1 VKHTPKYILAQ
12 LLSYGLHPGSLPT
25 VGTLY
30 IIYALPQIFS
40 LESIVRM
47 MSIVLVGT
55 YIIPVIVIYI
65 MTLLGIIESV
75 HLVNKKDRIYPYTI
89 TTLSALLTS
98 RILTSMGAP
107 VEIIYCSLGCAFIL
121 VVSAVLI
128 PFFKSSA
135 HLAGITGFAG
145 LYLGMNEKYGS
156 GEFKNMLIIILLCIA
171 LAWAR
176 IYLKRH
182 TLKEVLTGS
191 ILGFGSIYLLISK

>member
-1 VKHTPKYILAQ
+1 MKHTPKYILAQ

-30 IIYALPQIFS
+30 IIYALPQIYS

-65 MTLLGIIESV
+65 MTLLGVIESV
-75 HLVNKKDRIYPYTI
+75 HLINKKDRIYPYTI

>member
-1 VKHTPKYILAQ
+1 MKHTPKYILAQ

-65 MTLLGIIESV
+65 MTLLGVIESV
-75 HLVNKKDRIYPYTI
+75 HLINKKDRIYPYTI

>member
-1 VKHTPKYILAQ
+1 MKHTPKYILAQ

-30 IIYALPQIFS
+30 IIYALPQIFN

>member
-1 VKHTPKYILAQ
+1 MKHTPKYILAQ
-12 LLSYGLHPGSLPT
+12 LLSYGLHPGLLPT

-47 MSIVLVGT
+47 MSIILVGT

-75 HLVNKKDRIYPYTI
+75 HLINKKDRIYPYTM

>member
-156 GEFKNMLIIILLCIA
+156 GEFKNLLIIILLCIA

>member
-1 VKHTPKYILAQ
+1 MKHTPKYILAQ

-156 GEFKNMLIIILLCIA
+156 GEFKNLLIIILLCIA

>member
-1 VKHTPKYILAQ
+1 MKHTPKYILAQ

-75 HLVNKKDRIYPYTI
+75 HLINKKDRIYPYTI
-89 TTLSALLTS
+89 TTMSALLTS

>member
-1 VKHTPKYILAQ
+1 MKHTPKYILAQ

-30 IIYALPQIFS
+30 IIYALPQIFN

-75 HLVNKKDRIYPYTI
+75 HLINKKDRIYPYTI

-156 GEFKNMLIIILLCIA
+156 GEFKNLLIIILLCIA

>member
-1 VKHTPKYILAQ
+1 MKHTPKYILAQ

-55 YIIPVIVIYI
+55 FIIPVIVIYI

-75 HLVNKKDRIYPYTI
+75 HLINKKDRIYPYTI

-145 LYLGMNEKYGS
+145 LYLGMYEKYSTG
-156 GEFKNMLIIILLCIA
+156 GFKNMLTIILLCIA

-182 TLKEVLTGS
+182 TLKEILTGS

>member
-1 VKHTPKYILAQ
+1 MKHTPKYILAQ

-30 IIYALPQIFS
+30 IIYALPQIFN

-65 MTLLGIIESV
+65 MTLLGVIESV
-75 HLVNKKDRIYPYTI
+75 HLINKKDRIYPYTI

-171 LAWAR
+171 LAWGR

>member
-1 VKHTPKYILAQ
+1 LAQ

-25 VGTLY
+25 VVTLY
-30 IIYALPQIFS
+30 IIYALPQIFN

-65 MTLLGIIESV
+65 MTLLGVIESV
-75 HLVNKKDRIYPYTI
+75 HLINKKDRIYPYTI

>member
-1 VKHTPKYILAQ
+1 MKHTPKYILAQ

-107 VEIIYCSLGCAFIL
+107 LEIIYCSLGCAFIL

>member
-1 VKHTPKYILAQ
+1 MKHTPKYILAQ

-25 VGTLY
+25 LGTLY

-107 VEIIYCSLGCAFIL
+107 LEIIYCSLGCAFIL

>member
-1 VKHTPKYILAQ
+1 MKHTPKYILAQ

-75 HLVNKKDRIYPYTI
+75 HLINKKDRIYPYTI

-107 VEIIYCSLGCAFIL
+107 LEITYCSLGCAFIL

-145 LYLGMNEKYGS
+145 LYLGMYEKYGS

>member
-1 VKHTPKYILAQ
+1 MKHTPKYILAQ

-47 MSIVLVGT
+47 MSIILVGT

-65 MTLLGIIESV
+65 MTLLGVIESV
-75 HLVNKKDRIYPYTI
+75 HLINKKDRIYPYTI

-107 VEIIYCSLGCAFIL
+107 LEIIYCSLGCAFIL

>member
-1 VKHTPKYILAQ
+1 MKHTPKYILAQ

-47 MSIVLVGT
+47 MSIILVGT

-65 MTLLGIIESV
+65 MTLLGVIESV
-75 HLVNKKDRIYPYTI
+75 HLINKKDRIYPYTI

>member
-12 LLSYGLHPGSLPT
+12 LLSYGLHPGLLPT

-47 MSIVLVGT
+47 MSIILVGT

-75 HLVNKKDRIYPYTI
+75 HLINKKDRIYPYTI

>member
-1 VKHTPKYILAQ
+1 MKHTPKYILAQ

-75 HLVNKKDRIYPYTI
+75 HLINKKDRIYPYTI

-156 GEFKNMLIIILLCIA
+156 GEFKNMLIIILFCIA

>member
-1 VKHTPKYILAQ
+1 MKHTPKYILAQ

-47 MSIVLVGT
+47 VSIVLVGT
-55 YIIPVIVIYI
+55 YIIPVIMIYI

-75 HLVNKKDRIYPYTI
+75 HLINKKDRIYPYTI
-89 TTLSALLTS
+89 TALSALITS
-98 RILTSMGAP
+98 RLLTSMGAP

-145 LYLGMNEKYGS
+145 LYLGMNEKYSS

-191 ILGFGSIYLLISK
+191 ILGFGSIYLLISR

>member
-1 VKHTPKYILAQ
+1 MKHTPKYILAQ

-30 IIYALPQIFS
+30 IIYALPQIFN

-75 HLVNKKDRIYPYTI
+75 HLINKKDRIYPYTI

-171 LAWAR
+171 LAWGR

>member
-1 VKHTPKYILAQ
+1 MKHTPKYILAQ

-75 HLVNKKDRIYPYTI
+75 HLINKKDRIYPYTI

-182 TLKEVLTGS
+182 TLKEILTGS

>member
-12 LLSYGLHPGSLPT
+12 LLSYGLHPGLLPT

-40 LESIVRM
+40 LDSIVRM
-47 MSIVLVGT
+47 MSIILVGT

-75 HLVNKKDRIYPYTI
+75 HLINKKDRIYPYTI

>member
-1 VKHTPKYILAQ
+1 MKYSPKYILAQ
-12 LLSYGLHPGSLPT
+12 ILSYGLHPGTLPT

-30 IIYALPQIFS
+30 IVYALPQVFS
-40 LESIVRM
+40 LESIARM

-55 YIIPVIVIYI
+55 YVIPIVIIYL

-75 HLVNKKDRIYPYTI
+75 HLINKKDRIYPYTI
-89 TTLSALLTS
+89 TTMSALLTS
-98 RILTSMGAP
+98 RVLTSMGAP

-145 LYLGMNEKYGS
+145 LYLSMHEKYGA
-156 GEFKNMLIIILLCIA
+156 GEFKNMLIIILLCVA
-171 LAWAR
+171 LGWAR

-182 TLKEVLTGS
+182 TLREALTGS
-191 ILGFGSIYLLISK
+191 LLGFGSIYILISK

>member
-1 VKHTPKYILAQ
+1 MKHTPKYILAQ
-12 LLSYGLHPGSLPT
+12 LLSYGLHPGLLPT

-47 MSIVLVGT
+47 MSIILVGT

-65 MTLLGIIESV
+65 MTLLGVIESV
-75 HLVNKKDRIYPYTI
+75 HLINKKDRIYPYTI

>member
-1 VKHTPKYILAQ
+1 MKHTPKYILAQ

-75 HLVNKKDRIYPYTI
+75 HLINKKDRIYPYTI

-107 VEIIYCSLGCAFIL
+107 LEIIYCSLGCAFIL

>member
-1 VKHTPKYILAQ
+1 MKHTPKYILAQ

-75 HLVNKKDRIYPYTI
+75 HLINKKDRIYPYTI

-107 VEIIYCSLGCAFIL
+107 LEIIYCSLGCAFIL

-128 PFFKSSA
+128 PFLKSSA

>member
-1 VKHTPKYILAQ
+1 MKHTPKYILAQ

>member
-75 HLVNKKDRIYPYTI
+75 HLINKKDRIYPYTI

>member
-1 VKHTPKYILAQ
+1 MKHTPKYILAQ

-40 LESIVRM
+40 LESIVRIV
-47 MSIVLVGT
+47 SIVLAGT
-55 YIIPVIVIYI
+55 YIIPVIVIYL

-75 HLVNKKDRIYPYTI
+75 HLINKKDRIYPYTI
-89 TTLSALLTS
+89 TALSALLTS
-98 RILTSMGAP
+98 RLLTSMGAP
-107 VEIIYCSLGCAFIL
+107 LDIIYCSLGCAFIL

-145 LYLGMNEKYGS
+145 LYLGMYEKYDS
-156 GEFKNMLIIILLCIA
+156 GEFKNMLIIILLCIT

-191 ILGFGSIYLLISK
+191 ILGFGSIYFLISK

>member
-1 VKHTPKYILAQ
+1 MKHTPKYILAQ

-65 MTLLGIIESV
+65 MKLLGIIESV
-75 HLVNKKDRIYPYTI
+75 HLINKKDRIYPYTI

-145 LYLGMNEKYGS
+145 LYLGMNEKYSS

-191 ILGFGSIYLLISK
+191 ILGFGSIYLLISR

>member
-1 VKHTPKYILAQ
+1 
-12 LLSYGLHPGSLPT
+12 
-25 VGTLY
+25 
-30 IIYALPQIFS
+30 
-40 LESIVRM
+40 
-47 MSIVLVGT
+47 
-55 YIIPVIVIYI
+55 
-65 MTLLGIIESV
+65 
-75 HLVNKKDRIYPYTI
+75 
-89 TTLSALLTS
+89 
-98 RILTSMGAP
+98 MGAP

-145 LYLGMNEKYGS
+145 LYLGMYEKYGA
-156 GEFKNMLIIILLCIA
+156 GGFKNMLTIILLCIA

-182 TLKEVLTGS
+182 TLKEILIGS

>member
-1 VKHTPKYILAQ
+1 MKHTPKFILAQ

-30 IIYALPQIFS
+30 IIYALPQIFN

-75 HLVNKKDRIYPYTI
+75 HLINKKDRIYPYTI

>member
-1 VKHTPKYILAQ
+1 MKHTPKNILAQ

-75 HLVNKKDRIYPYTI
+75 HLINKKDRIYPYTI

-145 LYLGMNEKYGS
+145 LYLWMNEKYCS
-156 GEFKNMLIIILLCIA
+156 GEFKNMLIIILLWIA

>member
-1 VKHTPKYILAQ
+1 MKHTPKYILAQ

-30 IIYALPQIFS
+30 IIYALPQIFN

-65 MTLLGIIESV
+65 MTLLGVIESV
-75 HLVNKKDRIYPYTI
+75 HLINKKDRIYPYTI

-128 PFFKSSA
+128 HFFKSSA

-171 LAWAR
+171 LAWGR

>member
-75 HLVNKKDRIYPYTI
+75 HLINKKDRIYPYTI
-89 TTLSALLTS
+89 TTMSALLTS

>member
-30 IIYALPQIFS
+30 IIYALPQIFN

-65 MTLLGIIESV
+65 MTLLGVIESV
-75 HLVNKKDRIYPYTI
+75 HLINKKDRIYPYTI

-171 LAWAR
+171 LAWGR

>member
-1 VKHTPKYILAQ
+1 MKHTPKYILAQ

-75 HLVNKKDRIYPYTI
+75 HLINKKDRIYPYTI

-171 LAWAR
+171 LAWGR

>member
-30 IIYALPQIFS
+30 IIYALPQIFN

-65 MTLLGIIESV
+65 MTLLGVIESV
-75 HLVNKKDRIYPYTI
+75 HLINKKDRIYPYTI

-107 VEIIYCSLGCAFIL
+107 LEIIYCSLGCAFIL